1 MKIYLTGSHATG
13 KSTLCRYISNTYN
26 LHMLPETARSVLSE
40 RELQIDSLRADIN
53 LTDSYQQEVFDRQIA
68 EEENYTSFV
77 SDRSAIDCVVYSFAY
92 SRIGSRLIADKRFKH
107 YLEKLKDY
115 KSIIFLV
122 RPSKATLKDDG
133 VRETINWDNI
143 VSIDAQIKLLLE
155 LYQIRYFQ
163 INTDNM
169 NDRIN
174 QVNYVI
180 SLIK

>member
-26 LHMLPETARSVLSE
+26 LYMLPETARSVLSE

-53 LTDSYQQEVFDRQIA
+53 LADSYQQEVFNRQIA
-68 EEENYTSFV
+68 EEENYDNFV
-77 SDRSAIDCVVYSFAY
+77 SDRSAVDCVVYSFAH
-92 SRIGSRLIADKRFKH
+92 SRIGHRLVADKRFKH
-107 YLEKLKDY
+107 YLEKLKDN
-115 KSIIFLV
+115 KSIVFLV

-133 VRETINWDNI
+133 VRETINWDSI

-155 LYQIRYFQ
+155 LYEIRYFQ

-169 NDRIN
+169 SDRIK

-180 SLIK
+180 SLTK